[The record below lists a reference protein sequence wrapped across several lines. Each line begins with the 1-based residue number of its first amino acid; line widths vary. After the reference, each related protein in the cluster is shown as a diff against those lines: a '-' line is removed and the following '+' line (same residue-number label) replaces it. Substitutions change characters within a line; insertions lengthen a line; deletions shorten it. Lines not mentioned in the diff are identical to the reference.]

1 MVYLQLLVQNLE
13 RGQKDTKKA
22 QINQKKEWENI
33 EENKLTLSFDILYIH
48 YYRNES
54 ITMTELTKEHF
65 HLHDSNKAKAYED
78 QKEMRKELRDFIS
91 ECKVFELQKLYEEM
105 KRFKR

>member
-1 MVYLQLLVQNLE
+1 
-13 RGQKDTKKA
+13 
-22 QINQKKEWENI
+22 
-33 EENKLTLSFDILYIH
+33 
-48 YYRNES
+48 
-54 ITMTELTKEHF
+54 MTELTKQHF